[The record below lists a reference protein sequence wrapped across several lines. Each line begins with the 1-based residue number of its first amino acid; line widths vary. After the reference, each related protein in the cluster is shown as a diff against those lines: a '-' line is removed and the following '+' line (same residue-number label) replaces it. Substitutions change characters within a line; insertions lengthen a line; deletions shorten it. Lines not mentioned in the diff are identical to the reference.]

1 MPRMDGTGPM
11 GLGPM
16 TGRGLGPCGNGGR
29 NGFAGRGFGGGRGR
43 GFGMGLGLGAR
54 NFFGSSKDQLRA
66 LENQEKLIAEK
77 LEAIKAEKKA
87 LKEEK

>member
-1 MPRMDGTGPM
+1 MDGMGPM

-29 NGFAGRGFGGGRGR
+29 NGFAGRGYGRGYGR
-43 GFGMGLGLGAR
+43 GLGMGLGAR
-54 NFFGSSKDQLRA
+54 NFFGSSKDQLSA
-66 LENQEKLIAEK
+66 LENQEKMIAEE